1 MIKTIAI
8 SLISVSL
15 LGCGHQL
22 EKLEIQ
28 KGAQYKLQRSALVWV
43 WEGSNK
49 TRSVGAPYWM
59 FLCNPMLKDMPLKA
73 MIGKVV
79 MCDTGNASIIEVIEP
94 GAIFTVTSIDIVSSG
109 IDKPILEIMGTI
121 KDHRGRFR
129 LVDYGL
135 NVNALDRTLGPS
147 PAFEDYWKQ
156 TRQP

>member
-1 MIKTIAI
+1 MTKLITICFILVA
-8 SLISVSL
+8 L
-15 LGCGHQL
+15 LGCDHQM

-43 WEGSNK
+43 WEGSNNIP
-49 TRSVGAPYWM
+49 SVGAPYWM
-59 FLCNPMLKDMPLKA
+59 FLSNPILKDMPLSA
-73 MIGKVV
+73 LIGQVV
-79 MCDTGNASIIEVIEP
+79 MCDTGNAKIIELIEP
-94 GAIFTVTSIDIVSSG
+94 GAIFTVTSVDIVSSG

-121 KDHRGRFR
+121 KDRRGRFR

-135 NVNALDRTLGPS
+135 NVNAVDRTLGPS